1 MYFGCIRF
9 FFFFGLIRFSV
20 MRENQLHFVVDVL
33 VRLSFYRYI
42 LIIEKCI
49 YFIFYLIR
57 HSRYGTEMKNVTS
70 PTRDVKEQQL
80 TRC

>member
-1 MYFGCIRF
+1 MYFGCNSF
-9 FFFFGLIRFSV
+9 WFFFFGLIRFSV

-49 YFIFYLIR
+49 YFIFYLI
-57 HSRYGTEMKNVTS
+57 
-70 PTRDVKEQQL
+70 
-80 TRC
+80 

>member
-1 MYFGCIRF
+1 MYFGCIR
-9 FFFFGLIRFSV
+9 FFFGLIRFSV

-49 YFIFYLIR
+49 YFIFYLIW
-57 HSRYGTEMKNVTS
+57 HSR
-70 PTRDVKEQQL
+70 
-80 TRC
+80 